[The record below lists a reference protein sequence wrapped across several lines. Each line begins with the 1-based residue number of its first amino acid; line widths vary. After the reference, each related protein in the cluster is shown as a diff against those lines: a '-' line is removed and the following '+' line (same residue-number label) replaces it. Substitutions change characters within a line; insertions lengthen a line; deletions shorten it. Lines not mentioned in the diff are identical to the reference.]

1 MPPPGHRPTMPPL
14 AEHRGDTEE
23 AVRLLDA
30 ATQEYAR
37 CGLTLWEAYSLLRAV
52 ALVKRSGQG
61 PRAAVR
67 GHRAQRI
74 AAGVGARPLTDLA
87 EPTRPQ
93 VVADTPVIP
102 PGPGEPTARAF
113 EIAELVAEG
122 PSNQAGAARLHLSRR
137 TVETRLSAVHR
148 KSGIPSRS
156 ALAGLM
162 TRAAL
167 GTAG

>member
-1 MPPPGHRPTMPPL
+1 MPPWPST
-14 AEHRGDTEE
+14 
-23 AVRLLDA
+23 A
-30 ATQEYAR
+30 ATPKKPSTTWMRPQQEYAR
-37 CGLTLWEAYSLLRAV
+37 RGLTLWEAYSRLRA
-52 ALVKRSGQG
+52 APLVKRSGQG
-61 PRAAVR
+61 PRAAVM

-74 AAGVGARPLTDLA
+74 AAGGGARLLTDLA
-87 EPTRPQ
+87 EPTRPH

-102 PGPGEPTARAF
+102 PELGEPTARAF
-113 EIAELVAEG
+113 EIAELVAERL
-122 PSNQAGAARLHLSRR
+122 SNQATAARLHLSRR

-167 GTAG
+167 GTTG